1 MVFLDGGLTKFAQ
14 SKTIIMDKYETPL
27 CLVVPVMMEAT
38 VMTLSDGFES
48 TNEDYIPDTI

>member
-1 MVFLDGGLTKFAQ
+1 MVFLDRGLPKFAQ
-14 SKTIIMDKYETPL
+14 SKTINIEKYETPL